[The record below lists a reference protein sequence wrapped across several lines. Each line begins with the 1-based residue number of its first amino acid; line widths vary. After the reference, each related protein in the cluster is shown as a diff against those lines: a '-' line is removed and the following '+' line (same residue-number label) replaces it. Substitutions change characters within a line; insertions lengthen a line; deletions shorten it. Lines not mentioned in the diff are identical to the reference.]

1 MNVKCKTCGTRYDD
15 ADRSTL
21 CPHLLIMSAE
31 DREQKKVALS
41 LLGKDVYFA
50 HRPEEIYRVQAVS
63 YNGMVSISGM
73 VGEFAPHLFKVKE

>member
-1 MNVKCKTCGTRYDD
+1 MNVKCKVCGTRYDD

-21 CPHLLIMSAE
+21 CPHVFFLSAE
-31 DREQKKVALS
+31 DLEQKKVALS

-50 HRPEEIYRVQAVS
+50 HRPEEFYRVQAVS
-63 YNGMVSISGM
+63 RQGMVSISGM